1 MPVTIFIIIINAAV
15 FLAIRMNVLQTA
27 EVTLYSPAGLERH
40 EFTRLITAGFS
51 HYAPWHILMNMVS
64 LYNIGR
70 ILEPRIGSFA
80 FCSLYLA
87 SIILAGLLLCVFR
100 KKKPVQSL
108 GASIALFAMSGVYIA
123 TLYHLGGAS
132 IAYSELGRTAVSLII
147 VTAIP
152 RVDHLGHI
160 CGLAVGI
167 LLGLVYWQMG
177 V

>member
-1 MPVTIFIIIINAAV
+1 MPVTIFFIIINAAV

-27 EVTLYSPAGLERH
+27 EVTLYSPAVLERH

-51 HYAPWHILMNMVS
+51 HYAPWQ
-64 LYNIGR
+64 

-87 SIILAGLLLCVFR
+87 SMILAGLLLCIFR
-100 KKKPVQSL
+100 KNKPVQSL

-123 TLYHLGGAS
+123 TLYHFGGAS
-132 IAYSELGRTAVSLII
+132 IAYSELGRTAISLLI

-160 CGLAVGI
+160 CGLVVGI
-167 LLGLVYWQMG
+167 LLGLAYWQMG